1 MICYV
6 YVLYTRTDLERDSDT
21 WTSLDPSA
29 AKTFGT
35 HERLTHVPSVIFF
48 VTRLVHPKIYVAFVF
63 GEITLTKYILKN
75 IDIYGI

>member
-35 HERLTHVPSVIFF
+35 HERLTHITSVIIFF
-48 VTRLVHPKIYVAFVF
+48 CHT
-63 GEITLTKYILKN
+63 ITLHQPISTGLFHVPPPRPEINANLVYE
-75 IDIYGI
+75 

>member
-35 HERLTHVPSVIFF
+35 HERLTHIPSVIFF
-48 VTRLVHPKIYVAFVF
+48 VTRLLHPKILVAFVF
-63 GEITLTKYILKN
+63 SRNNFKKIYIKKY
-75 IDIYGI
+75 